1 MCGITGIF
9 NRSGEAVRPEVLR
22 KMTSQLAHRGP
33 DGEGYYINNFIGL
46 GHRRLAILDPLE
58 RSNQPMLSYDQRV
71 ALSYNGEIHNFK
83 ELRRELESR
92 GHKFRSESDTEVVLN
107 SYIEWGI
114 DCLERFN
121 GMFAFGIWD
130 EARRTLVL
138 ARDRFGIKPLYYT
151 ANKDRVIFASEV
163 KGILASP
170 DVKSAIDL
178 EGLQEYMTFQNFF
191 SDRTLFENVK
201 LLPAGSFAE
210 VRYQSSNPLE
220 PNQYWDFGFYEASL
234 EHSPEELVEE
244 LEALLLKAVERQ
256 LVADVEIGSYLSGG
270 IDSGFITR
278 IASRK
283 LDPLYT
289 FTCGFDLSSASGLEL
304 YFDERQAAEELSYIC
319 GTEHYE
325 AVLKSGDLE
334 RVIPKLVWHL
344 EEPRVGQTYPNFYA
358 AKLASKF
365 VTVVLS
371 GIGGDELFGG
381 YPWRYYRAVVNDDFE
396 DYVSKY
402 CCFWQRLI
410 PNTAIDDIFKPIW
423 PQVPKVWTLDIF
435 KNVFT
440 THQNELQT
448 PADYVNH
455 SLYLESKT
463 FLHGL
468 LVVEDKLSMAHGLET
483 RVPFLDNDLVD
494 FAMKIPVSMKLNNLD
509 KVIRMNENS
518 QGNKLAQ
525 YYAHTK
531 DGKQILRKA
540 MSRTLPPSITERVKQ
555 GFSAPDSS
563 WFKGESIEYVKSIVL
578 NRNSQLYDFLDF
590 NVTTKLVKQ
599 HLNGEENRR
608 LLIWSLLYLENWCQ
622 IFLKENISRY
632 GETSENLH
640 FFDNKDQ
647 GHLMHTK
654 LRRD

>member
-1 MCGITGIF
+1 MCGIAGIF
-9 NRSGEAVRPEVLR
+9 NRNGEAVKPEIIR

-33 DGEGYYINNFIGL
+33 DGEGYYINKFVGF
-46 GHRRLAILDPLE
+46 GHRRLAVLDPLE
-58 RSNQPMLSYDQRV
+58 RSNQPMIAANQSV
-71 ALSYNGEIHNFK
+71 AISYNGEVYNFK
-83 ELRRELESR
+83 ELRKALETK

-107 SYIEWGI
+107 SYIEWGVE
-114 DCLERFN
+114 CLERFN
-121 GMFAFGIWD
+121 GMFALSIWD
-130 EARRTLVL
+130 ETKRTLLL

-151 ANKDRVIFASEV
+151 ANKDRIIFASEI

-170 DVKSAIDL
+170 DVNSAIDL

-191 SDRTLFENVK
+191 SDSTLFENIK
-201 LLPAGSFAE
+201 LLPAGTFTQIRYESSTPIKL
-210 VRYQSSNPLE
+210 VR
-220 PNQYWDFGFYEASL
+220 YWDFCYRAEQS
-234 EHSPEELVEE
+234 EQTPDELVEE
-244 LEALLLKAVERQ
+244 LETILVRAVKRQ
-256 LVADVEIGSYLSGG
+256 LVADVEVGSYLSGG

-283 LDPLYT
+283 LNPLYT

-325 AVLKSGDLE
+325 TVLKSGDLE
-334 RVIPKLVWHL
+334 RVLPKLVWHL

-381 YPWRYYRAVVNDDFE
+381 YPWRYYRAVVNSDFE
-396 DYVSKY
+396 DYISKY
-402 CCFWQRLI
+402 YCFWQRLI
-410 PNTAIDDIFKPIW
+410 PNKVVDSIFKPIW
-423 PQVPKVWTLDIF
+423 PQVEKVWTLDLF

-440 THQNELQT
+440 THQNELKS
-448 PADYVNH
+448 PEDYVNH

-494 FAMKIPVSMKLNNLD
+494 FAMKVPVAMKLNNLS
-509 KVIRMNENS
+509 KVVHMNENS

-525 YYAHTK
+525 YYARTK

-540 MSRTLPPSITERVKQ
+540 MGKTLPPSITERVKQ

-563 WFKGESIEYVKSIVL
+563 WFKGESIEYVKSFL
-578 NRNSQLYDFLDF
+578 MNRNSKIYDYLD
-590 NVTTKLVKQ
+590 
-599 HLNGEENRR
+599 
-608 LLIWSLLYLENWCQ
+608 Y
-622 IFLKENISRY
+622 
-632 GETSENLH
+632 
-640 FFDNKDQ
+640 
-647 GHLMHTK
+647 
-654 LRRD
+654 